1 MIKDAKITVTWTH
14 VIWNLNSEK
23 IFYEKK
29 IQKANQSL
37 EFRKYDKNDNKLY
50 MKWKD
55 YANSLVSCSSFHD
68 IFGLFDVLANIL
80 FTASEMMRD

>member
-29 IQKANQSL
+29 IQKTNQSL

-80 FTASEMMRD
+80 FTASETMRD

>member
-1 MIKDAKITVTWTH
+1 
-14 VIWNLNSEK
+14 
-23 IFYEKK
+23 
-29 IQKANQSL
+29 
-37 EFRKYDKNDNKLY
+37 